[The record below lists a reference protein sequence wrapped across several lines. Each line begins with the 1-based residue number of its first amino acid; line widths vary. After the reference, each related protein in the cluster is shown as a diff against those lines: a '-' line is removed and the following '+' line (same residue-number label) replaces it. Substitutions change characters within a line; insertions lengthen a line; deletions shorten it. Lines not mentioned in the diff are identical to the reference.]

1 MAKNRLEEKLQR
13 IRQDPSGAK
22 DFIICDAKDGDMG
35 GGIPMPG
42 PVLDA
47 GGQPTGRYKT
57 ALDHLAQVTALVEQD
72 ILDMMLLS
80 LGNLDR
86 LTARGVF
93 SGSKMGTA
101 IRANDTTDIWGAR
114 HSRYKQ
120 QPSLP
125 HRTARVEH
133 AKRLTDL
140 GLYSITFMNDAE
152 TDAYAGELYREFR
165 SECEEHGF
173 QHFLEVFNPNCGGMT
188 ELGSEEIGQFVN
200 DNIVRVIAAVPMS
213 QRPEFLKIVYNGPRA
228 LEELVAYDPSIIV
241 GILGGGA
248 GTTRDTFELLQAS
261 QKGGARVV
269 LFGRKINLA
278 EDPLAIVALMRR
290 IVDGDISP
298 EEAVKAYHGTLQEKK
313 LAPKLSLA
321 DDLQITEAV
330 LKL

>member
-1 MAKNRLEEKLQR
+1 MARNRLEKKLQR
-13 IRQDPSGAK
+13 IRKDPSGAN

-42 PVLDA
+42 PVLDQK
-47 GGQPTGRYKT
+47 GKPTGRYKT
-57 ALDHLAQVTALVEQD
+57 AEDHLAQVTALVEQD

-86 LTARGVF
+86 LNAGGVF
-93 SGSKMGTA
+93 SGSRMGTA

-114 HSRYKQ
+114 HSRYKE
-120 QPSLP
+120 QPSVP
-125 HRTARVEH
+125 HRTALVEH
-133 AKRLTDL
+133 AAKLTDL

-152 TDAYAGELYREFR
+152 TDALAGELYREFR
-165 SECEEHGF
+165 MEAEEHGF
-173 QHFLEVFNPNCGGMT
+173 KHFLEVFNPNVGMT

-200 DNIVRVIAAVPMS
+200 DNIVRVIAAVPMN

-248 GTTRDTFELLQAS
+248 GTTRDTFELLKAS

-269 LFGRKINLA
+269 LFGRKINFA
-278 EDPLAIVALMRR
+278 EDPLSIVALMRQ
-290 IVDGDISP
+290 IVEGEVEP
-298 EEAVKAYHGTLQEKK
+298 KEAVKAYHGTLQKK
-313 LAPKLSLA
+313 GLGAKRPLA
-321 DDLQITEAV
+321 DDIEITEAV